1 MMTSTRT
8 VYESITSSEPCTM
21 HRLYVGQNP
30 WPGKHKNGQKAWH
43 TGTERNMIT
52 RTSSLRA
59 KERILLG

>member
-21 HRLYVGQNP
+21 HLLYVGQNP
-30 WPGKHKNGQKAWH
+30 WPGTHKNGQKTWR
-43 TGTERNMIT
+43 TGTERSTIT
-52 RTSSLRA
+52 RTSLLRA